1 MRNYPLRNGKEVA
14 GFHGLT
20 FDEGSV
26 INFFSCRMKG
36 LFRQCMLFWAEN
48 IIFVVLSF
56 RARAYLHEIIS
67 FTTTWNTLIN
77 ILIIGLE
84 SNCLE
89 NNKTKVEITRVFEI
103 VLQCSVFL
111 KHISNLFR
119 VQSRIQHTS
128 WNNTSF
134 QNVNNWFRV
143 RQHLI
148 TEKKLK

>member
-1 MRNYPLRNGKEVA
+1 MYVILGRKYNIRRIVVSSESILAWNY
-14 GFHGLT
+14 
-20 FDEGSV
+20 
-26 INFFSCRMKG
+26 
-36 LFRQCMLFWAEN
+36 Q
-48 IIFVVLSF
+48 
-56 RARAYLHEIIS
+56 

-148 TEKKLK
+148 TEKKLKYYEFLKLFFSVLCSWTNYCLQFKFYQKNKIRVLI

>member
-1 MRNYPLRNGKEVA
+1 MYVILGRKYNIRHIVVSSESILAWNY
-14 GFHGLT
+14 
-20 FDEGSV
+20 
-26 INFFSCRMKG
+26 
-36 LFRQCMLFWAEN
+36 Q
-48 IIFVVLSF
+48 
-56 RARAYLHEIIS
+56 

-148 TEKKLK
+148 TEKKLKYYEFLKLLFSVLCSWTNYCLQFKFYQKNKIRVLI

>member
-1 MRNYPLRNGKEVA
+1 MYVILGRKYNIRHIVVSSESILAWNY
-14 GFHGLT
+14 
-20 FDEGSV
+20 
-26 INFFSCRMKG
+26 
-36 LFRQCMLFWAEN
+36 Q
-48 IIFVVLSF
+48 
-56 RARAYLHEIIS
+56 

-111 KHISNLFR
+111 KHISNWFR
-119 VQSRIQHTS
+119 VQSLTQHMS

-148 TEKKLK
+148 TEKKLKYYEFLKLLFSVLCSWTNYCLQFKFYQKNKIRVSI

>member
-1 MRNYPLRNGKEVA
+1 MYVILGRKYNIRHIVVSSESILAWNY
-14 GFHGLT
+14 
-20 FDEGSV
+20 
-26 INFFSCRMKG
+26 
-36 LFRQCMLFWAEN
+36 Q
-48 IIFVVLSF
+48 
-56 RARAYLHEIIS
+56 

-128 WNNTSF
+128 WNSTSF

-148 TEKKLK
+148 TEKKLKYYEFLKLFFSVLCSWTNYCLQFKFYQKNKIRVLI